1 MLPGGEA
8 AVVDVDAIV
17 ALMDVEHCG
26 QDGYLVRRDI
36 CFY

>member
-8 AVVDVDAIV
+8 VVVDVDAGV
-17 ALMDVEHCG
+17 ALMDVENCV
-26 QDGYLVRRDI
+26 QDGYLVRQDI